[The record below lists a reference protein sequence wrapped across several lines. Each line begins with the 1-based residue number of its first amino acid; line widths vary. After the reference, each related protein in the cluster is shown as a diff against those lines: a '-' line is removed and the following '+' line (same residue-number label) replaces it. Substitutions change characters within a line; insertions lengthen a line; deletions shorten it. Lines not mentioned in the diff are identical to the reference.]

1 MTTIHDRL
9 TTKPSHQLT
18 APLLR
23 RIIWC
28 ALLLNW
34 APFLAVPA
42 YAATLGS
49 VAALEEPLNVPPVLL
64 GLVVVISTLAGAT
77 SLAMRI
83 DRELSAAP
91 DMPLLRP
98 WVMATSH
105 MLGAWL
111 AGVAAFIMSRRT
123 DLDVWETLGTV
134 LAASFLSA
142 KALELMLERWAP
154 TRMSSPPGSTTEPQP

>member
-9 TTKPSHQLT
+9 TTRPSRQLT

-23 RIIWC
+23 RIIWF
-28 ALLLNW
+28 AVLLNW
-34 APFLAVPA
+34 TPFLAVPA
-42 YAATLGS
+42 YAAALGNVS
-49 VAALEEPLNVPPVLL
+49 ALEAPLNVPPVLL
-64 GLVVVISTLAGAT
+64 GLVIVISTLAGAT

-111 AGVAAFIMSRRT
+111 AGVAAFIGTRRV

-142 KALELMLERWAP
+142 KALELMLERWSP
-154 TRMSSPPGSTTEPQP
+154 SRITSPPGSHEPQP